1 MNAIVSA
8 NDLYN
13 LEAEIE
19 LLGMLIQ
26 DNNRNGTINIFSLSK
41 NNDY

>member
-26 DNNRNGTINIFSLSK
+26 FTKKF
-41 NNDY
+41 